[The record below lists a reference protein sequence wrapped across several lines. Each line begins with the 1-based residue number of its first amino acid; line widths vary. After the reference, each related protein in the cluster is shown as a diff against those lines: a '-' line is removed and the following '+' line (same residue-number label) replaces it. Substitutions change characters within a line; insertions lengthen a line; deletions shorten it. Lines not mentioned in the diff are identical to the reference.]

1 MASKEEK
8 KIMGKVIVA
17 DTIFKVRKIGKTWAG
32 IKAINITPFV
42 TKVFKEV
49 DRVPGVKRVGLPD
62 SLVIKIEGLSGW
74 FLIREDFLIPDDPV
88 KIAEAIEL
96 QKKINECSVALD
108 RLFREH
114 GWSDVARNRLKD
126 ISNGS

>member
-8 KIMGKVIVA
+8 IMNKVIVT
-17 DTIFKVRKIGKTWAG
+17 DTISKVRKIGKTWTG
-32 IKAINITPFV
+32 IKAINIMPFV

-62 SLVIKIEGLSGW
+62 SLVVKIEGLSGW

-96 QKKINECSVALD
+96 QAKINEYSATLD
-108 RLFREH
+108 RLFREQH
-114 GWSDVARNRLKD
+114 WSDIARSRLKD

>member
-8 KIMGKVIVA
+8 IMNKVIVT
-17 DTIFKVRKIGKTWAG
+17 DTISKVRKIGKTWTG

-62 SLVIKIEGLSGW
+62 SLVVKIEGLSGW

-96 QKKINECSVALD
+96 QAKINEYSSTLD

-114 GWSDVARNRLKD
+114 GWSDIARSRLKD
-126 ISNGS
+126 VSNGS

>member
-8 KIMGKVIVA
+8 IMNKVIVT
-17 DTIFKVRKIGKTWAG
+17 DTISKVRKIGKTWTG

-62 SLVIKIEGLSGW
+62 SLVVKIEGLSGW

-96 QKKINECSVALD
+96 QAKINEYSATLD

-114 GWSDVARNRLKD
+114 GWSDIARSRLKD
-126 ISNGS
+126 VSNGS